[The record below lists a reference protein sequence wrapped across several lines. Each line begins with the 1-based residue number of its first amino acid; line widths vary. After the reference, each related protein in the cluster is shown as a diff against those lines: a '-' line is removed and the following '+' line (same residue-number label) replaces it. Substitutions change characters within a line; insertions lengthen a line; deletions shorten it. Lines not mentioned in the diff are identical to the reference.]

1 MRSTSLDPRHFA
13 KILAVNRDILMN
25 AKPAFAA
32 AHCAAAQ
39 GWRPA
44 VETCLVALNAP
55 ADAKLG
61 FVYATD
67 ALAGDLP
74 AIVRALKERTGIRHW
89 VGSLAIGIAGGDR
102 EYFDEPALAVMAAAL
117 PDGAFRVLPN
127 VTRPAEAR
135 RGVAGRA
142 EEDGGAIGVVHA
154 DPRNP
159 DLAELVAATARHA
172 GGFLVGGLASSRG
185 LMRQVAGDV
194 VEGGISGVVIASGI
208 AVVSGLSQGCSPIG
222 PRHTITA
229 CERNVVFEIDGQPAL
244 EILKQDLGQ
253 VLARRLERIGGYIHA
268 ALPVA
273 GSDTGD
279 YLVRNLVGIDPDRG
293 WVAIG
298 ELVAAGDSLLFV
310 RRDRETAE
318 HDLARMANQLR
329 RRAGSAPRAG
339 LYFSCLARGPNLF
352 GPDSA
357 ELAIL
362 RRALGEF
369 PLVGMFCNGEISND
383 RLYGYTG
390 VLLLFL

>member
-1 MRSTSLDPRHFA
+1 MD
-13 KILAVNRDILMN
+13 RDILMT
-25 AKPAFAA
+25 KRPAFAA
-32 AHCAAAQ
+32 AHCTAAH
-39 GWRPA
+39 GWRQA
-44 VETCLVALNAP
+44 LERCLAELGAP
-55 ADAKLG
+55 ASANLG

-67 ALAGDLP
+67 ALADDLP
-74 AIVRALKERTGIRHW
+74 AIVRTLKERTGVALW
-89 VGSLAIGIAGGDR
+89 VGSLAIGIAGGGR
-102 EYFDEPALAVMAAAL
+102 EYFDEPALAVMVAAL

-127 VTRPAEAR
+127 ATRVDAALHGAADWVAR
-135 RGVAGRA
+135 S
-142 EEDGGAIGVVHA
+142 GGAVGVVHA

-159 DLAELVAATARHA
+159 DLAGLVAAAARSA

-185 LMRQVAGDV
+185 KMRQVAGEV
-194 VEGGISGVVIASGI
+194 VEGGVSGVMLAAEV

-222 PRHTITA
+222 PVRTITA
-229 CERNVVFEIDGQPAL
+229 CDRNVVFEIDGRPAL
-244 EILKQDLGQ
+244 EILKEDLGEI
-253 VLARRLERIGGYIHA
+253 LARRIERIGGYIHA

-279 YLVRNLVGIDPDRG
+279 YLVRNLIGIDADRG

-298 ELVAAGDSLLFV
+298 DLVAAGDSVLFV
-310 RRDRETAE
+310 RRDRQAAE
-318 HDLARMANQLR
+318 RDLARMANQLK
-329 RRAGSAPRAG
+329 RRAGGAPKAG
-339 LYFSCLARGPNLF
+339 IYFSCLARGPNLF

-362 RRALGEF
+362 RRELGEF

>member
-1 MRSTSLDPRHFA
+1 MT
-13 KILAVNRDILMN
+13 NN
-25 AKPAFAA
+25 AAFAV

-44 VETCLVALNAP
+44 IETCLAALDAP
-55 ADAKLG
+55 AGANLG

-67 ALAGDLP
+67 ALAADLP
-74 AIVRALKERTGIRHW
+74 AIVQALKGRTGIADW
-89 VGSLAIGIAGGDR
+89 VGSVAIGIAGGDR

-117 PDGAFRVLPN
+117 PDGAFRLLPN
-127 VTRPAEAR
+127 ATRPDATYHGATGWAER
-135 RGVAGRA
+135 R
-142 EEDGGAIGVVHA
+142 DGAIGVVHA

-159 DLAELVAATARHA
+159 DLTGLIAAAARSA

-185 LMRQVAGDV
+185 EMLQVAGDV
-194 VEGGISGVVIASGI
+194 VEGGVSGVVLATGV

-222 PRHTITA
+222 PVRTITA
-229 CERNVVFEIDGQPAL
+229 CDRNVVFEIDGRPAL
-244 EILKQDLGQ
+244 DVLKGDLGEI
-253 VLARRLERIGGYIHA
+253 LARRLERIGGYIHA

-293 WVAIG
+293 WIAIG
-298 ELVAAGDSLLFV
+298 ELVAVGDSLLFV
-310 RRDRETAE
+310 RRDRKAAE
-318 HDLARMANQLR
+318 QDLARMADQLK
-329 RRAGSAPRAG
+329 RRAGGTPKAG
-339 LYFSCLARGPNLF
+339 IYFSCLARGPNLF

-362 RRALGEF
+362 RRELGAF